1 MRSLTAIC
9 EIGRSVGRGLFL
21 YIFGM
26 KKVDTWYK
34 AQGYCPTE
42 DFELASYLLFEAGVA
57 TLEELEPVADG
68 RTDFCIYTGDKAERD
83 RIVAEFPQYH
93 FAVTEE
99 PAKDWDKWWRDRA
112 QPVSVSPRLWV
123 RPPWV
128 DFKPEDPN
136 AVVLELEAKTAF
148 GTGEHDTTSSCAAL
162 MENIDFKGKTVLDI
176 GTGTGILAM
185 FARRMGAKLAVG
197 TEIDPLTIPCIAENF
212 ERNGFGQ
219 SDCLLG
225 FLDAFKDGTKFDVI
239 LCNMIRSELWPLRD
253 DIEYLLAPG
262 GELIISGQLLTE
274 KDYILKWF
282 DEAGYKVVQ
291 ERISTEWWS
300 VLARS

>member
-1 MRSLTAIC
+1 MQKI
-9 EIGRSVGRGLFL
+9 
-21 YIFGM
+21 
-26 KKVDTWYK
+26 DTWYK
-34 AQGYCPTE
+34 AQGNCPDE
-42 DFELASYLLFEAGVA
+42 EYEIASYLLFEAGVA
-57 TLEELEPVADG
+57 TLEELDPVTAG
-68 RTDFCIYTGDKAERD
+68 RTEFCFYTGDKAERD
-83 RIVAEFPQYH
+83 RIVAEFPQYN
-93 FAVTEE
+93 FTVTEE

-112 QPVSVSPRLWV
+112 QPVAVSEHLWV

-128 DFKPEDPN
+128 EFTPEDPE

-148 GTGEHDTTSSCAAL
+148 GTGEHETTSSCAAL

-185 FARRMGAKLAVG
+185 FARRKGASLAVG

-212 ERNGFGQ
+212 ERNGFGE
-219 SDCLLG
+219 SDCVLG

-253 DIEYLLAPG
+253 DIEDLLAEG
-262 GELIISGQLLTE
+262 GELIISGQLVTE

-282 DEAGYKVVQ
+282 EEAGFKASV
-291 ERISTEWWS
+291 EREKGEWWS
-300 VLARS
+300 VLATNAKGESRDQA

>member
-1 MRSLTAIC
+1 MQKI
-9 EIGRSVGRGLFL
+9 
-21 YIFGM
+21 
-26 KKVDTWYK
+26 DTWYK
-34 AQGYCPTE
+34 AEGNCPDE
-42 DFELASYLLFEAGVA
+42 EYEIASYLLFEAGVA
-57 TLEELEPVADG
+57 TLEELDPVTAG
-68 RTDFCIYTGDKAERD
+68 RTEFCFYTGDKAERD
-83 RIVAEFPQYH
+83 RIVAEFPQYN
-93 FAVTEE
+93 FKVTEE

-112 QPVSVSPRLWV
+112 QPVAVSEHLWV

-128 DFKPEDPN
+128 EFTPEDPE

-148 GTGEHDTTSSCAAL
+148 GTGEHETTSSCAAL
-162 MENIDFKGKTVLDI
+162 MENVDFKGKTVLDI

-185 FARRMGAKLAVG
+185 FARRKGASLAVG

-212 ERNGFGQ
+212 ERNGFGE
-219 SDCLLG
+219 SDCVLG

-253 DIEYLLAPG
+253 DIEDLLAPG

-274 KDYILKWF
+274 KDYILRWF
-282 DEAGYKVVQ
+282 EEAGFKVKE

-300 VLARS
+300 VLAQSTINA

>member
-1 MRSLTAIC
+1 
-9 EIGRSVGRGLFL
+9 
-21 YIFGM
+21 M
-26 KKVDTWYK
+26 KTTDTWYK
-34 AQGYCPTE
+34 AEGNCPAE

-57 TLEELEPVADG
+57 TLEELDPKAEG
-68 RTDFCIYTGDKAERD
+68 RTDFCFYTGDKAERD
-83 RIVAEFPQYH
+83 RIVAEFPQYSW
-93 FAVTEE
+93 TLSEE

-112 QPVSVSPRLWV
+112 EPVHVSPHLWV

-128 DFKPEDPN
+128 EFTPDDPE

-162 MENIDFKGKTVLDI
+162 MENIDFKDKTVLDI

-185 FARRMGAKLAVG
+185 YARRLGAKRAVG

-212 ERNGFGQ
+212 ERNGFGE
-219 SDCLLG
+219 SDCVLG
-225 FLDAFKDGTKFDVI
+225 FLDAFGDNTKFDVI

-253 DIEYLLAPG
+253 DIEDLLAKG
-262 GELIISGQLLTE
+262 GELVISGQLLTE

-282 DEAGYKVVQ
+282 EEAGFTVVQ
-291 ERISTEWWS
+291 ERISQEWWS

>member
-1 MRSLTAIC
+1 MQKI
-9 EIGRSVGRGLFL
+9 
-21 YIFGM
+21 
-26 KKVDTWYK
+26 DTWYK
-34 AQGYCPTE
+34 ATGFCPVE
-42 DFELASYLLFEAGVA
+42 EFELASYLLFEAGVA
-57 TLEELEPVADG
+57 TLEELDPQDPS
-68 RTDFCIYTGDKAERD
+68 RTDFCFYTGDKEERD
-83 RIVAEFPQYH
+83 RIVAGFPQYN
-93 FAVTEE
+93 FTVTEE

-128 DFKPEDPN
+128 EFQPESSD

-148 GTGEHDTTSSCAAL
+148 GTGEHDTTSSCATL
-162 MENIDFKGKTVLDI
+162 MENIDFQGKSVLDI

-212 ERNGFGQ
+212 ERNGFGS

-253 DIEYLLAPG
+253 DIEDLLAKG

-274 KDYILKWF
+274 KEYILKWF
-282 DEAGYKVVQ
+282 KEAGLSVEV
-291 ERISTEWWS
+291 ERESGEWWS

>member
-1 MRSLTAIC
+1 MQKI
-9 EIGRSVGRGLFL
+9 
-21 YIFGM
+21 
-26 KKVDTWYK
+26 DTWYK
-34 AQGYCPTE
+34 AEGNCPDE
-42 DFELASYLLFEAGVA
+42 EYEIASYLLFEAGVA
-57 TLEELEPVADG
+57 TLEELDPVTAG
-68 RTDFCIYTGDKAERD
+68 RTEFCFYTGDKAERD
-83 RIVAEFPQYH
+83 RIVAEFPQYN
-93 FAVTEE
+93 FKVTEE

-112 QPVSVSPRLWV
+112 QPVAVSEHLWV

-128 DFKPEDPN
+128 EFTPEDPE

-148 GTGEHDTTSSCAAL
+148 GTGEHETTSSCAAL

-185 FARRMGAKLAVG
+185 FARRKGASLAVG

-212 ERNGFGQ
+212 ERNGFGE
-219 SDCLLG
+219 SDCVLG
-225 FLDAFKDGTKFDVI
+225 FLDAFKDGTKFNVI

-253 DIEYLLAPG
+253 DIEDLLAEG
-262 GELIISGQLLTE
+262 GELIISGQLVTE

-282 DEAGYKVVQ
+282 DEVGFKVSV
-291 ERISTEWWS
+291 ERTKGEWWS